1 MTKEIVEKKQVHS
14 ILPAVNITETPT
26 SYIVT
31 LDVPGAVKENIKA
44 HIENA
49 VLIVT
54 ADIADANQHEET
66 KHSRQYHREFAL
78 ANNIDVNTV
87 DAQYDLGVL
96 TVTLNKKQQYLP
108 KNITIK

>member
-1 MTKEIVEKKQVHS
+1 MTKEMVEKRSVHS
-14 ILPAVNITETPT
+14 ILPAVNIAETPT

-31 LDVPGAVKENIKA
+31 LDVPGAVKENINA

-54 ADIADANQHEET
+54 ADIADTNQLEET
-66 KHSRQYHREFAL
+66 KHVRQYHREFSL
-78 ANNIDVNTV
+78 ANNIDVNSV
-87 DAQYDLGVL
+87 NAQYDLGVL
-96 TVTLNKKQQYLP
+96 TLTLNKKQQYLP